1 MSYDVR
7 FVQVSLPPGIEPPVG
22 GAAAQE
28 ALKSATPIE
37 DTAGVRELL
46 LKVEGSRP
54 GPNDAVDYVGRGLNN
69 ARLYVRREGIHVENN
84 CGPRELLKIYS
95 ELSKQLPNL
104 YILDLQSEQLHD
116 ARSLEAWWSRPL

>member
-7 FVQVSLPPGIEPPVG
+7 FVQVPLPAGAEFPVA
-22 GAAAQE
+22 GAEAQA
-28 ALKSATPIE
+28 ALKSATPIR
-37 DTAGVRELL
+37 DTAGIRELL

-69 ARLYVRREGIHVENN
+69 ARMYVRPEGIHVENN

-95 ELSKQLPNL
+95 ELGRQLPNL
-104 YILDLQSEQLHD
+104 YIFDLQSEQLHD